1 MKNYEELLKEIKSL
15 GGKTGEKGI
24 SGELNEFLESLMET
38 VSSSPAAILINTAR
52 AFKDEDH
59 FFAHCLNVC
68 VLSIKIGLKKGY
80 DARRMKDL
88 ALIALG
94 HAKGYVNIPDEL
106 LQWAEK
112 DKEMEAIVKLADI
125 YDTMTHPPL
134 YRHETTPSG
143 TLMAI
148 LDADGFFDRDLVRIL
163 LDELTL
169 YPEGSWVELNSRQ
182 IGKVIKVN
190 TELPLRPVVEILG
203 GDKRTIDLSESALLY
218 VAKALTGDEVKK
230 IREKIERE
238 EE

>member
-1 MKNYEELLKEIKSL
+1 MKNYEELLKEIKSF
-15 GGKTGEKGI
+15 GGKSPEKGI
-24 SGELNEFLESLMET
+24 SGDLNKFLESLMET
-38 VSSSPAAILINTAR
+38 VSSSPAAALINTSR

-68 VLSIKIGLKKGY
+68 VLSVKIGLKKGY
-80 DARRMKDL
+80 DPRRMKDL

-94 HAKGYVNIPDEL
+94 HVKDYVNIPDEL
-106 LQWAEK
+106 LQWVEK
-112 DKEMEAIVKLADI
+112 DREMENIVKLADI

-182 IGKVIKVN
+182 IGKVVKVN
-190 TELPLRPVVEILG
+190 TALPLRPVVKILG
-203 GDKRTIDLSESALLY
+203 GEEKTTDLSESSLLY
-218 VAKALTGDEVKK
+218 VARGLTGDEVKK
-230 IREKIERE
+230 VREQIDKE